1 MSDQLEE
8 MSEEEKRQHRE
19 RLSQAAAEVLRI
31 QTEHQRRLLARAEE
45 MTPLQEALEREGTT
59 DQTK

>member
-19 RLSQAAAEVLRI
+19 RLSNAAAEVLEI
-31 QTEHQRRLLARAEE
+31 QMEQERRFRARAEE
-45 MTPLQEALEREGTT
+45 MKPLQEAWEREGAT